1 MAAPAAGSA
10 PAGEGEGS
18 PALKWPSR
26 WRRGVP
32 GFGAFV
38 PGEGEGRLTFLGPR
52 GPDRLAGL
60 DATLACLGTC
70 LPRWPPPGSKLQ
82 HSTQARTHSA
92 TSPAC
97 GFSYPQFTHLPQAHL
112 LKRQLR
118 FPGRK

>member
-18 PALKWPSR
+18 PAPKWPSR
-26 WRRGVP
+26 WRRGVT

-38 PGEGEGRLTFLGPR
+38 PGEGEGCLTFLGPR
-52 GPDRLAGL
+52 GPERFSGL
-60 DATLACLGTC
+60 DATLSCLGGHR
-70 LPRWPPPGSKLQ
+70 RWPPPGSKLQ
-82 HSTQARTHSA
+82 HLTHARTHSA

-97 GFSYPQFTHLPQAHL
+97 VFSHPQFTHIPQAHL
-112 LKRQLR
+112 QKRLLR